1 MSEIKRESQ
10 WKNFLKGILSENPN
24 LVAFLGM
31 CPTLAVSRTV
41 ESALGMGMAVV
52 FVLVMSNLIVSL
64 IRKFVPNEIRI
75 PVYIVIIATL
85 VTIVEMVMAAK
96 LPELYESLG
105 VFLSLVVVNCII
117 LGRAEAYASKN
128 GPISSVVD
136 ALGMAFGFT
145 LTLLILSVIR
155 EFLGT
160 GTITV
165 WKSLVIDFTG
175 FYRALNLAPTQ
186 FFLSPV
192 GAFLVLGILAGSINA
207 YVLDRRAKQAKKVA
221 VSK

>member
-1 MSEIKRESQ
+1 
-10 WKNFLKGILSENPN
+10 
-24 LVAFLGM
+24 
-31 CPTLAVSRTV
+31 
-41 ESALGMGMAVV
+41 
-52 FVLVMSNLIVSL
+52 
-64 IRKFVPNEIRI
+64 
-75 PVYIVIIATL
+75 
-85 VTIVEMVMAAK
+85 
-96 LPELYESLG
+96 
-105 VFLSLVVVNCII
+105 
-117 LGRAEAYASKN
+117 
-128 GPISSVVD
+128 
-136 ALGMAFGFT
+136 
-145 LTLLILSVIR
+145 VIR